1 MSRRDEILDV
11 LVEQFKIKGFNSDF
25 TMSELADCVN
35 IGKSTI
41 YEYFGNKDD
50 IIKAAVIKYMQI
62 SIDSV
67 DLGEE
72 LNQLSFE
79 NVFKKQLSVI
89 LKIANQSRTLL
100 EALSPG
106 FIQKLPDSM
115 RDEMKAKMESTRN
128 KLQKRF
134 QSFFLKGIEEGIINP
149 NVDPSK
155 GSIVTSLVVGT
166 IITFSSSNTTTS
178 LEDVVNNV
186 YDSVVTL
193 LQ

>member
-79 NVFKKQLSVI
+79 NVFKNQLSVI